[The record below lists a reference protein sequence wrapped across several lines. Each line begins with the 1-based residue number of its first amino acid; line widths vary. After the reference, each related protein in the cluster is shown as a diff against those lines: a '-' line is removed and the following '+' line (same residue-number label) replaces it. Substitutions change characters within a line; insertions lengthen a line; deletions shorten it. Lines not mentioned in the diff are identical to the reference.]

1 MTQSPNFAPGAVS
14 LRVKQRAQMVDFYKD
29 AIGLSEID
37 NDAESTTLGVGN
49 LPLVRLISGA
59 KQFPPQ
65 RSTGL
70 FHLAILLPSRQD
82 LAHWLQHFFSKNK
95 RLDGAGDHLVS
106 EALYLSDPEGN
117 GIEMYCDRPRDSWT
131 FDENGVKMATLPVDL
146 AGLLAEAP
154 EAPFA
159 GLPAGTTLGH
169 VHLKVNNLEKA
180 IEFYRDLLGFDLTC
194 RFPGAGFLSNNGYH
208 HHIGV
213 NIWQSRNGEIPPED
227 ATGLAAASFVFGDRS
242 AISHII
248 EKLDNAGYP
257 HDIHSDQLIVSDP
270 AGNLLLLK
278 DQL

>member
-1 MTQSPNFAPGAVS
+1 MSQSVNFAPGAVS
-14 LRVKQRAQMVDFYKD
+14 LRVKKPAQMIDFYRD

-37 NDAESTTLGVGN
+37 SDAESTTLGVDH
-49 LPLVRLISGA
+49 LPLVRLVSGA

-82 LAHWLQHFFSKNK
+82 LAHWLQHFISKNK

-117 GIEMYCDRPRDSWT
+117 GIEMYSDRPRDSWT
-131 FDENGVKMATLPVDL
+131 FDENGVQMATLPVDI
-146 AGLLAEAP
+146 AGLLADTP
-154 EAPFA
+154 ETPFT
-159 GLPAGTTLGH
+159 GLPTGTTMGH
-169 VHLKVNNLEKA
+169 IHLKANHLEKA
-180 IEFYRDLLGFDLTC
+180 IEFYRDLLGFDLMS
-194 RFPGAGFLSNNGYH
+194 RFPGAGFLSKNGYH

-242 AISHII
+242 AISKIA
-248 EKLDNAGYP
+248 ENLGSTGYP
-257 HDIHSDQLIVSDP
+257 HENRDNQLIVTDP
-270 AGNLLLLK
+270 AGNTLHLM
-278 DQL
+278 